1 MDHSY
6 PLTRIITIF
15 LDRTPGKP
23 IAPHIREFMRY
34 VLSRDAQ
41 RAVLEKGG
49 GYLPILAPE
58 AVREL
63 KKLENLVRC
72 RENRTWH
79 HCSSRPRYRTVRSS
93 CGGTG
98 GSPTHSSR
106 SAAAGSRRTST
117 GADLGCGR
125 SGASTFPRAAAVR
138 VGTRHRVTEGNDLP
152 NGPEESFSG
161 QRLTSSEHHC
171 VHVSAAA

>member
-58 AVREL
+58 AAGEVR
-63 KKLENLVRC
+63 KLE
-72 RENRTWH
+72 
-79 HCSSRPRYRTVRSS
+79 SSVPASAASRAPRSS
-93 CGGTG
+93 
-98 GSPTHSSR
+98 
-106 SAAAGSRRTST
+106 ARTSP
-117 GADLGCGR
+117 R
-125 SGASTFPRAAAVR
+125 S
-138 VGTRHRVTEGNDLP
+138 
-152 NGPEESFSG
+152 
-161 QRLTSSEHHC
+161 
-171 VHVSAAA
+171 